1 MKSQQISL
9 KSKEKLKKDIS
20 KLDYN
25 EHCEIYNIIR
35 KDTDKISE
43 NNNGVF
49 INLSKINSEVLNKIN
64 DLINFYKK
72 NNEYLEEDKRRIQ
85 LLNK

>member
-1 MKSQQISL
+1 MS
-9 KSKEKLKKDIS
+9 KDINS
-20 KLDYN
+20 ERRRLVK
-25 EHCEIYNIIR
+25 EISQMHNLEQKEIFKEFLKYDIKFTR
-35 KDTDKISE
+35 